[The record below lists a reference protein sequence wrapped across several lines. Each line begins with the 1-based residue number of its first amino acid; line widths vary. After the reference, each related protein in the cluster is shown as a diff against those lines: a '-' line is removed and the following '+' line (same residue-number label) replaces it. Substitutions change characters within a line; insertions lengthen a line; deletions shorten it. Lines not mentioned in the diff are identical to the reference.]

1 MDKNILYDTKGDK
14 YTRYIY
20 YVPTKFDLSIISQQH
35 ILPFDI
41 TVDHLVG
48 V

>member
-1 MDKNILYDTKGDK
+1 MNKNILYDTIDQ